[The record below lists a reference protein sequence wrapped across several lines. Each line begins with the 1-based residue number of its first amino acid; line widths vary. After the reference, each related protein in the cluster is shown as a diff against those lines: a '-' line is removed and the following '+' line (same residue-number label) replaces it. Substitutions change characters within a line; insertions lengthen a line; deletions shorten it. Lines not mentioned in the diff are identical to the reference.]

1 VGDWYQYD
9 SGRRT
14 IDNLKQNN
22 KNMKCVFKNVEI
34 KSIATCLP
42 EKVVE
47 MSSYSDKFG
56 EKVVQETI
64 NGSGIERLHIATDG
78 ETTGDLCQRA
88 AELIFEKENFDRN
101 TIDGVIFVSQTFDY
115 YNPATSCVLQGKLG
129 LSKDCVCFDISY
141 GCSGYINGIFQAA
154 SLISSGACNTV
165 LVMAGDTNSK
175 MHKTENKSSVMVF
188 GDAGSAT
195 IVSRGDSNLAFH
207 IMTNGYDYKTVIRD
221 DLGFRKWPQ
230 NHYAGYESEEPPMQ
244 GDDVFSFIVSV
255 GPRTIKSVLELA
267 GWDKDEV
274 DFYGLHQATK
284 ITVDFMRRK
293 LKLAHPERAPFDI
306 QNYGNTGPTT
316 VPMVLTDWPY
326 RSESVDTST
335 WHKVVLAAYG
345 VGLSWGSI
353 ACDLSKTKIYR
364 PINQ

>member
-1 VGDWYQYD
+1 
-9 SGRRT
+9 
-14 IDNLKQNN
+14 
-22 KNMKCVFKNVEI
+22 MKCIFKNVEI

-47 MSSYSDKFG
+47 MSSYADKFG
-56 EKVVQETI
+56 EKVVEETI
-64 NGSGIERLHIATDG
+64 KGSGIERLHEAADG
-78 ETTGDLCQRA
+78 ETTADLCQRA
-88 AELIFEKENFDRN
+88 AELIFESEGIDRS
-101 TIDGVIFVSQTFDY
+101 TIDGVVFVSQTFDY
-115 YNPATSCVLQGKLG
+115 FNPATSCVLQGKLG
-129 LSKDCVCFDISY
+129 LSKECVCFDISF

-154 SLISSGACNTV
+154 SLIASGACNNV

-175 MHKTENKSSVMVF
+175 IHDKENKSSVMVF

-195 IVSRGDSNLAFH
+195 IVGRGETDLAIH
-207 IMTNGYDYKTVIRD
+207 IQNDGYNYKTVIGD
-221 DLGFRKWPQ
+221 GLGFRKWPQ
-230 NHYAGYESEEPPMQ
+230 NRDVNYVSEEPPMQ

-255 GPRTIKSVLELA
+255 GPRTIKSVLELV

-293 LKLAHPERAPFDI
+293 LKLAYPERAPFDI

-316 VPMVLTDWPY
+316 VPLVLTDYPY
-326 RSESVDTST
+326 RVNGIDTST
-335 WHKVVLAAYG
+335 WKKVVLAAYG

>member
-1 VGDWYQYD
+1 
-9 SGRRT
+9 
-14 IDNLKQNN
+14 
-22 KNMKCVFKNVEI
+22 MKCIFKNVEI
-34 KSIATCLP
+34 KCIATCLP

-47 MSSYSDKFG
+47 MSSYANKFG
-56 EKVVQETI
+56 EKVVEETI
-64 NGSGIERLHIATDG
+64 KGSGIERLHEAVDG
-78 ETTGDLCQRA
+78 ETTADLCQKA
-88 AELIFEKENFDRN
+88 AELIFEKENIDRSS
-101 TIDGVIFVSQTFDY
+101 IDGVVFVSQTFDY
-115 YNPATSCVLQGKLG
+115 FNPATSCVLQGKLG
-129 LSKDCVCFDISY
+129 LSKECVCFDISF

-154 SLISSGACNTV
+154 SLISSGACNNV

-175 MHKTENKSSVMVF
+175 THDKENKSSVMVF

-195 IVSRGDSNLAFH
+195 IVGRGETDMAIH
-207 IMTNGYDYKTVIRD
+207 IQNNGYDYKTVIWD
-221 DLGFRKWPQ
+221 GMGFRKWPQ
-230 NHYAGYESEEPPMQ
+230 NLEPKYVTDEPPMQ

-255 GPRTIKSVLELA
+255 GPKTIKSVLELV

-274 DFYGLHQATK
+274 DFFGLHQATR

-306 QNYGNTGPTT
+306 ENYGNTGPTT

-326 RSESVDTST
+326 RAEGIDTST

>member
-1 VGDWYQYD
+1 
-9 SGRRT
+9 
-14 IDNLKQNN
+14 
-22 KNMKCVFKNVEI
+22 MKCIFKNVEI

-47 MSSYSDKFG
+47 MSSYVEKFG
-56 EKVVQETI
+56 EKVVEETI
-64 NGSGIERLHIATDG
+64 SGSGIERLHEAAVG
-78 ETTGDLCQRA
+78 ETTADLCQRA
-88 AELIFEKENFDRN
+88 AELIFEKEDIDRS
-101 TIDGVIFVSQTFDY
+101 TIDGIVFVSQTFDY

-129 LSKDCVCFDISY
+129 LSKECVCFDISF

-154 SLISSGACNTV
+154 SLISSGACNKV
-165 LVMAGDTNSK
+165 LVLAGDTNSK
-175 MHKTENKSSVMVF
+175 NHNKENKSDVMVF
-188 GDAGSAT
+188 GDAGSAS
-195 IVSRGDSNLAFH
+195 IVGRGETDLAIH
-207 IMTNGYDYKTVIRD
+207 IQNNGYDYKTVIWD
-221 DLGFRKWPQ
+221 GKGYRKWPQ
-230 NHYAGYESEEPPMQ
+230 NLNPNYVSEEPPMQ

-255 GPRTIKSVLELA
+255 GPKTIKSVLELV

-316 VPMVLTDWPY
+316 VPMVLTDYPY
-326 RSESVDTST
+326 RAEGVDTST
-335 WHKVVLAAYG
+335 WKKVVLAAYG

>member
-1 VGDWYQYD
+1 
-9 SGRRT
+9 
-14 IDNLKQNN
+14 
-22 KNMKCVFKNVEI
+22 MKCIINKVEI

-42 EKVVE
+42 KNVLEL
-47 MSSYSDKFG
+47 SSLSERFG
-56 EKVVQETI
+56 EKKVEDTI
-64 NGSGIERLHIATDG
+64 KGSGIERLHVASIG
-78 ETTGDLCQRA
+78 ETTADLCQQA
-88 AELIFEKENFDRN
+88 AELIFEKENVDRSI
-101 TIDGVIFVSQTFDY
+101 IDGLVFVSQTFDY
-115 YNPATSCVLQGKLG
+115 YNPPTSCVLQGKLK
-129 LSKDCVCFDISY
+129 LSNDCVCFDISY
-141 GCSGYINGIFQAA
+141 GCSGYIYGIFQAA
-154 SLISSGACNTV
+154 SLIGSGACNNV
-165 LVMAGDTNSK
+165 LVLAGDTNSK
-175 MHKTENKSSVMVF
+175 TIRPHIKSDIMVF

-195 IVSRGDSNLAFH
+195 LVSRGDSSLGFD
-207 IMTNGYDYKTVIRD
+207 IETNGYDYKTV
-221 DLGFRKWPQ
+221 LSSKWGFREWPK
-230 NHYAGYESEEPPMQ
+230 NRESSYSTPGSGMD
-244 GDDVFSFIVSV
+244 GDDVFSFIVTV
-255 GPRTIKSVLELA
+255 GPRTIRNVLELV

-274 DFYGLHQATK
+274 DLYGLHQATK

-326 RSESVDTST
+326 RAEGIDTSS

>member
-1 VGDWYQYD
+1 
-9 SGRRT
+9 
-14 IDNLKQNN
+14 
-22 KNMKCVFKNVEI
+22 MKCIFKNVEI

-47 MSSYSDKFG
+47 MSSYADKFG
-56 EKVVQETI
+56 EKVVEETI
-64 NGSGIERLHIATDG
+64 KGSGIERLHEAAVG
-78 ETTGDLCQRA
+78 ETTADLCQRA
-88 AELIFEKENFDRN
+88 AELIFEKEGIDRN
-101 TIDGVIFVSQTFDY
+101 IIDGVVFVSQTGDY
-115 YNPATSCVLQGKLG
+115 FNPATSCVLQGKLG

-141 GCSGYINGIFQAA
+141 GCSGYIYGIFQAA
-154 SLISSGACNTV
+154 TLISSGACNNV
-165 LVMAGDTNSK
+165 LVLAGDTNSK
-175 MHKTENKSSVMVF
+175 THEKDNKSSVMVF

-195 IVSRGDSNLAFH
+195 IVSRGETDMAFH
-207 IMTNGYDYKTVIRD
+207 IMTNGYDFKTVIND
-221 DLGFRKWPQ
+221 WGGFRMNPQ
-230 NHYAGYESEEPPMQ
+230 NKSPEYKTTEPPMQ

-255 GPRTIKSVLELA
+255 GPKTIKSVLELV

-293 LKLAHPERAPFDI
+293 LKLAYPERAPFDI
-306 QNYGNTGPTT
+306 MNYGNTGPTT

-326 RSESVDTST
+326 RAEGIDTST

>member
-1 VGDWYQYD
+1 
-9 SGRRT
+9 
-14 IDNLKQNN
+14 
-22 KNMKCVFKNVEI
+22 MKCIFKNVEI

-42 EKVVE
+42 EKVIE
-47 MSSYSDKFG
+47 MTSFSDKFG
-56 EKVVQETI
+56 EKVVEDTI
-64 NGSGIERLHIATDG
+64 KGSGIERLHEAAVG
-78 ETTGDLCQRA
+78 ETTADLCQKA
-88 AELIFEKENFDRN
+88 AELIFEKEGIDRS
-101 TIDGVIFVSQTFDY
+101 TIDGVVFVSQTFDY
-115 YNPATSCVLQGKLG
+115 FNPATSCVLQGKLG

-141 GCSGYINGIFQAA
+141 GCSGYIYGIFQAA
-154 SLISSGACNTV
+154 NLVASGACKNV

-175 MHKTENKSSVMVF
+175 NQDKEDKSSVMVF
-188 GDAGSAT
+188 GDAGSAS
-195 IVSRGDSNLAFH
+195 IVGRGDTDMAFH
-207 IMTNGYDYKTVIRD
+207 IMTNGYDYKTVLSDRF
-221 DLGFRKWPQ
+221 GFRKWPANMQ
-230 NHYAGYESEEPPMQ
+230 PDYVSDNAAMQ

-255 GPRTIKSVLELA
+255 GPRTIKSVLELV
-267 GWDKDEV
+267 GWDKDDV
-274 DFYGLHQATK
+274 DFFGLHQATK

-326 RSESVDTST
+326 RAEGVDTST
-335 WHKVVLAAYG
+335 WKKVVLAAYG

>member
-1 VGDWYQYD
+1 
-9 SGRRT
+9 
-14 IDNLKQNN
+14 
-22 KNMKCVFKNVEI
+22 MKCILKNVEI

-47 MSSYSDKFG
+47 MTNYTLKFG
-56 EKVVQETI
+56 EKVVEETI
-64 NGSGIERLHIATDG
+64 KGSGIERLHIALDG
-78 ETTGDLCQRA
+78 ETTADLCQRA
-88 AELIFEKENFDRN
+88 AELIFENDRIDRS
-101 TIDGVIFVSQTFDY
+101 TIDGVVFVSQTFDY
-115 YNPATSCVLQGKLG
+115 FNPATSCVLQGKLG
-129 LSKDCVCFDISY
+129 LSNDCVCFDISF

-154 SLISSGACNTV
+154 SLISSGACNNV

-175 MHKTENKSSVMVF
+175 THDTENKSSVMVF

-195 IVSRGDSNLAFH
+195 IVGRGDTDMAFH
-207 IMTNGYDYKTVIRD
+207 IQNNGYDYKTVITDRM
-221 DLGFRKWPQ
+221 GFRKWPQ
-230 NHYAGYESEEPPMQ
+230 NLSPDYFTEEPPMQ
-244 GDDVFSFIVSV
+244 GDDVFSFIVAV
-255 GPRTIKSVLELA
+255 GPQTIKAVLELV

-274 DFYGLHQATK
+274 DFFGLHQATR

-306 QNYGNTGPTT
+306 ENYGNTGPTT

-326 RSESVDTST
+326 RAENIDTST

-353 ACDLSKTKIYR
+353 ACDLSKTNIYR

>member
-1 VGDWYQYD
+1 
-9 SGRRT
+9 
-14 IDNLKQNN
+14 
-22 KNMKCVFKNVEI
+22 MKCIFKNVEI

-47 MSSYSDKFG
+47 MSSYANKFG
-56 EKVVQETI
+56 EKVVEETI
-64 NGSGIERLHIATDG
+64 KGSGIERLHEAAIG
-78 ETTGDLCQRA
+78 ETTADLCQRA

-101 TIDGVIFVSQTFDY
+101 AIDGVVFVSQTFDY
-115 YNPATSCVLQGKLG
+115 YDPATSCVLQSKLG

-141 GCSGYINGIFQAA
+141 GCSGYIYGIFQAA
-154 SLISSGACNTV
+154 SLIASGACNNV

-175 MHKTENKSSVMVF
+175 VNNREDKSSVMVF
-188 GDAGSAT
+188 GDAGSAS
-195 IVSRGDSNLAFH
+195 IVSKGDGQMAFH
-207 IMTNGYDYKTVIRD
+207 IMSNGYDHKTVIWD
-221 DLGFRKWPQ
+221 GMGFRKWPQ
-230 NHYAGYESEEPPMQ
+230 NRDPKYVTDEPPMH
-244 GDDVFSFIVSV
+244 GDDVFAFIVSV
-255 GPRTIKSVLELA
+255 GPRTIKSVLELV

-293 LKLAHPERAPFDI
+293 LKLAYPERAPFDI
-306 QNYGNTGPTT
+306 MNYGNTGPTT
-316 VPMVLTDWPY
+316 VPLVLTDWPY
-326 RSESVDTST
+326 RADGIDTST

>member
-1 VGDWYQYD
+1 
-9 SGRRT
+9 
-14 IDNLKQNN
+14 
-22 KNMKCVFKNVEI
+22 MKCIIENVEI

-42 EKVVE
+42 EGILE
-47 MSSYSDKFG
+47 MSSLKEKFG
-56 EKVVQETI
+56 EKEVEDTI
-64 NGSGIERLHIATDG
+64 KGSGIERLHVAAKD
-78 ETTGDLCQRA
+78 ETTADLCQRA
-88 AELIFEKENFDRN
+88 AELLFEKDIIDRS
-101 TIDGVIFVSQTFDY
+101 TIDGVVFVTQTFDY

-129 LSKDCVCFDISY
+129 LSNDCVCFDISY
-141 GCSGYINGIFQAA
+141 GCSGYIYGIFQAA
-154 SLISSGACNTV
+154 SLIGSGACNNV

-175 MHKTENKSSVMVF
+175 VVNKELKSSLMVF

-195 IVSRGDSNLAFH
+195 IVSKGEGRLGFH
-207 IMTNGYDYKTVIRD
+207 IMSNGYDYRTVLT
-221 DLGFRKWPQ
+221 DLWGFRHWPENTKPDYTSQ
-230 NHYAGYESEEPPMQ
+230 ETSME

-255 GPRTIKSVLELA
+255 GPKTIKASLEQM

-306 QNYGNTGPTT
+306 ANYGNTGPTT
-316 VPMVLTDWPY
+316 VPMVLTDWPH
-326 RSESVDTST
+326 RAEGIDTTT
-335 WHKVVLAAYG
+335 WHKVILAAYG

-353 ACDLSKTKIYR
+353 ACDLSKTHIYR

>member
-1 VGDWYQYD
+1 
-9 SGRRT
+9 
-14 IDNLKQNN
+14 
-22 KNMKCVFKNVEI
+22 MKCIFKNVEI

-56 EKVVQETI
+56 EKVVEETI
-64 NGSGIERLHIATDG
+64 KGSGIERLHVVVDG
-78 ETTGDLCQRA
+78 ETTADLCQRA
-88 AELIFEKENFDRN
+88 AEHIFEKEGIDRG
-101 TIDGVIFVSQTFDY
+101 TIDGIVFVSQTFDY
-115 YNPATSCVLQGKLG
+115 FNPATSCVLQGKLG
-129 LSKDCVCFDISY
+129 LSKECVCLDISF
-141 GCSGYINGIFQAA
+141 GCSGYINGVFQAA
-154 SLISSGACNTV
+154 SLITSGACNTV
-165 LVMAGDTNSK
+165 LVLAGDTNSK
-175 MHKTENKSSVMVF
+175 LHDKENKSSVMVF

-195 IVSRGDSNLAFH
+195 IVGRGETDMAIHLQN
-207 IMTNGYDYKTVIRD
+207 NGYNYKTVIYD
-221 DLGFRKWPQ
+221 GLGFRKWPENRQ
-230 NHYAGYESEEPPMQ
+230 ENYVSEEPPMQ

-255 GPRTIKSVLELA
+255 GPRTIKSVLGLV

-274 DFYGLHQATK
+274 DFFGLHQATK

-326 RSESVDTST
+326 RAEGIDTSS
-335 WHKVVLAAYG
+335 WKKVVLAAYG

-353 ACDLSKTKIYR
+353 ACDLSKTNIYR

>member
-1 VGDWYQYD
+1 MKCI
-9 SGRRT
+9 
-14 IDNLKQNN
+14 IDNI
-22 KNMKCVFKNVEI
+22 EI

-42 EKVVE
+42 KGILE
-47 MSSYSDKFG
+47 MNSLKEKFG
-56 EKVVQETI
+56 EKEVEDTI
-64 NGSGIERLHIATDG
+64 KGSGIERLHVASAE
-78 ETTGDLCQRA
+78 ETTSDLCYKA
-88 AELIFEKENFDRN
+88 AELIINSEKIDRSQ
-101 TIDGVIFVSQTFDY
+101 IDGVVFVSQTFDY
-115 YNPATSCVLQGKLG
+115 YNPATSCVLQGRLG
-129 LSKDCVCFDISY
+129 LPNDCVCFDISY
-141 GCSGYINGIFQAA
+141 GCSGYIYGIFQAA
-154 SLISSGACNTV
+154 SLIGSGACSNV
-165 LVMAGDTNSK
+165 LVLAGDTNSK
-175 MHKTENKSSVMVF
+175 MVTKENKSTLMVF

-195 IVSRGDSNLAFH
+195 MVSKGTGRIGFD
-207 IMTNGYDYKTVIRD
+207 IMTNGYEYQTVLNDRR
-221 DLGFRKWPQ
+221 GFRTWPY
-230 NHYAGYESEEPPMQ
+230 NTDPNYMPEKKAME

-255 GPRTIKSVLELA
+255 GPKTIKTMLEMV

-306 QNYGNTGPTT
+306 ANYGNTGPTT

-326 RSESVDTST
+326 RAEGIDTST
-335 WHKVVLAAYG
+335 WHKVILAAYG